1 MISSKNQRKLSTLL
15 PALTIVTGIL
25 SFSSCSTFSRHD
37 DVSESGAVEATD
49 PITQKNARI
58 QELEGTVSTL
68 HAKVEQLETQLR
80 ASQTK
85 PEFRQSF
92 DRPVRPSA
100 GSSVQASVAGSD
112 PEVGYANHSIVQAYR
127 QGKILFDSEKY
138 PEAILAFSA
147 LLERDSKHVLSGSAQ
162 FFLAESYYLQGEY
175 AVAEQEYTR
184 VISSFDRSPQVTKA
198 YARLADCYA
207 KQGKTAEADRVKLQI
222 RALFPNSPAEA
233 LASQVSS
240 RTAAPAVTTAPPAL
254 ETPMTAPI
262 QQNHLNIDK
271 PIAPNLPVNPSALD
285 EPPTDLGG
293 SG

>member
-1 MISSKNQRKLSTLL
+1 MISSKNQRKLSTLI
-15 PALTIVTGIL
+15 PALTIATGML

-37 DVSESGAVEATD
+37 DTAENAASEATD
-49 PITQKNARI
+49 PIAQKNARI

-68 HAKVEQLETQLR
+68 HSKVERLETQLR
-80 ASQTK
+80 ASQSK

-92 DRPVRPSA
+92 DRPIRPSV
-100 GSSVQASVAGSD
+100 GNSVQASIAGSD
-112 PEVGYANHSIVQAYR
+112 PEIGYANHSIVQAYR

-147 LLERDSKHVLSGSAQ
+147 LLERESKHVLAGSAQ
-162 FFLAESYYLQGEY
+162 FYLAESYYLQGEY

-184 VISSFDRSPQVTKA
+184 VISSFERSPQVTKA

-207 KQGKTAEADRVKLQI
+207 KQGKTAEAERMKLQI
-222 RALFPNSPAEA
+222 RALFPSSPAEA
-233 LASQVSS
+233 LASQISS
-240 RTAAPAVTTAPPAL
+240 TQVAPTMTAQPTL
-254 ETPMTAPI
+254 EEPMTAPI
-262 QQNHLNIDK
+262 PQHNLSIDK